1 LLPDY
6 LTIKIMKAVFLLLI
20 PLLAACSDNSKEL
33 TNISQGMNKQ
43 EVIRA
48 IGEPSRKNDIELA
61 ELWVYPKYNKTLV
74 FRADTV
80 YDIVNSST
88 AEIDSIKSSL
98 KGLGKGIT
106 KGVKKIGKELDT
118 VGKKLEGEID
128 NDTNKNKR

>member
-1 LLPDY
+1 
-6 LTIKIMKAVFLLLI
+6 MKAVILLSAV
-20 PLLAACSDNSKEL
+20 LLAGCSDNSKEL

-43 EVIRA
+43 EVIQA
-48 IGEPSRKNDIELA
+48 IGEPSRKNNIELA
-61 ELWVYPKYNKTLV
+61 ELWVYPKYNKTLI

-98 KGLGKGIT
+98 KGLGKGIK

-118 VGKKLEGEID
+118 VGKKLEGKID
-128 NDTNKNKR
+128 NDTNENKR